1 MRPDPR
7 QTYPRLV
14 ITWGASRSVVVKSK
28 SKLSQRPIRQKV
40 NIKGSLQELRVNM
53 NELFKT
59 GKFVSDQIAI
69 G

>member
-1 MRPDPR
+1 MCN
-7 QTYPRLV
+7 QSGT
-14 ITWGASRSVVVKSK
+14 SRSIVVKYK

-40 NIKGSLQELRVNM
+40 NIKGSLQELKVNM